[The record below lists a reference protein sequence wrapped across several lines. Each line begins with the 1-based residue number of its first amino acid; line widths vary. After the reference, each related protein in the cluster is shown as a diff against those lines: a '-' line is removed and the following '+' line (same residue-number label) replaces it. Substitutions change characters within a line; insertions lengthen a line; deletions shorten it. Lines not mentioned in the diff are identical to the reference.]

1 MSAGHTLLITRVKG
15 SVITVEHPLWHQL
28 LHTWK
33 VAEMAGSA
41 VLSRRQQA
49 QGKHGNECRGM
60 QPETVNS
67 TDPALF
73 SILSAAFRRPDGPDP
88 FRHVDSKAPP
98 VAFRLYE
105 LSEWTRIQSRSVE
118 RWLPSAPLP

>member
-1 MSAGHTLLITRVKG
+1 M
-15 SVITVEHPLWHQL
+15 
-28 LHTWK
+28 LH
-33 VAEMAGSA
+33 ASGAAQMAGF
-41 VLSRRQQA
+41 VMLTDRQQA

-60 QPETVNS
+60 QPEIVNS

-88 FRHVDSKAPP
+88 FRHVDSKARP

-118 RWLPSAPLP
+118 RWPPSAPLP